1 MLERGFRVRMLEGLC
16 DVGLVVELELGLRNR
31 RGGERVEEK
40 GVSAMLRLERETKRS
55 SSAMG
60 FVEI

>member
-31 RGGERVEEK
+31 RGGEREPNGGERGFGYAQIGERDEEIEL
-40 GVSAMLRLERETKRS
+40 SH
-55 SSAMG
+55 G
-60 FVEI
+60 FC